1 MKKIIL
7 FILLSISLNSYSQVD
22 STKTQLAR
30 ENWLSNTDNWSKGQP
45 IPNFDL
51 DGNIIP
57 FVSLILVSCFFI
69 TTYKK
74 KLQFK

>member
-1 MKKIIL
+1 MKKITLI
-7 FILLSISLNSYSQVD
+7 ILLLISLDSYSQVD

-30 ENWLSNTDNWSKGQP
+30 EKWLSNSDNWSKGQP

-57 FVSLILVSCFFI
+57 FTSLLLFGCFYVMK
-69 TTYKK
+69 YKK
-74 KLQFK
+74 RLQFK

>member
-1 MKKIIL
+1 MKKITLI
-7 FILLSISLNSYSQVD
+7 ILLLISLDSYSQVD

-30 ENWLSNTDNWSKGQP
+30 ENWLSNTDNWSQGQP

-69 TTYKK
+69 ITYKK
-74 KLQFK
+74 KLQVK